1 MARLAEG
8 DGKKPSEGRGRQVYI
23 DALLTH
29 RRPPPPDD
37 RQLLKRIDAKT
48 AQHRSP
54 FSANISRQHASI
66 LSALS
71 PGDRAPKRGHQ
82 RTMTPTREASTRR
95 AFEVFE
101 WDRDMEP
108 YEGQGPEVVDP
119 PPGGVHW
126 DTPPEPRPA
135 LTKYLAHLEMEE
147 REQAPEEPAMEPE
160 PELVLEAEDL
170 IGEEMLTQGADL
182 APPAPPAAPVTG
194 PATAPAPPPET
205 TARPVGTRAPAP
217 ADEVVVEGRPGRVP
231 REGGEF
237 PEELM
242 EPLDDAGADAA
253 AVLDAP
259 HGRGTREEPHL
270 FFDREMDIS
279 DEQEASTGETET
291 EEAVMGLGH
300 SRRWPSDTGLELHID
315 GFEHMSAASDLCPRC
330 GRRVTARNRLLTCN
344 DCGTVACESCE
355 MRTDGRVDAPY
366 YYEWRFDLPLCT
378 NCFDK
383 AFNIQKGLAK
393 AKAALGMGNYTYAF
407 YHAQQA
413 LRTDIESPYVEDAK
427 RIIDQ
432 VDRRRRES
440 AEADE
445 KWRRQRAQL
454 SRTSVFHEE

>member
-1 MARLAEG
+1 MARLADG
-8 DGKKPSEGRGRQVYI
+8 DEKKPTEGRGRQVYI
-23 DALLTH
+23 DALLTS
-29 RRPPPPDD
+29 RRPPPSDD

-71 PGDRAPKRGHQ
+71 PQGRTPKRGHH
-82 RTMTPTREASTRR
+82 RTMTPSREASTRK

-101 WDRDMEP
+101 WDRDLEDV
-108 YEGQGPEVVDP
+108 EGLPRP
-119 PPGGVHW
+119 PPEQPTGERNW
-126 DTPPEPRPA
+126 DTSPEPRPA
-135 LTKYLAHLEMEE
+135 LTKYMAHLEREE
-147 REQAPEEPAMEPE
+147 REEEPEAWTPEPE
-160 PELVLEAEDL
+160 PEEVPEADDL
-170 IGEEMLTQGADL
+170 IAEELMTYGAAL
-182 APPAPPAAPVTG
+182 PV
-194 PATAPAPPPET
+194 PVAEPVEEVPPAPPPET
-205 TARPVGTRAPAP
+205 PPAP
-217 ADEVVVEGRPGRVP
+217 AMTRPSPPEEVVVEGRPGHVP

-237 PEELM
+237 PEDLM
-242 EPLDDAGADAA
+242 EPLDDAGVDATA
-253 AVLDAP
+253 ELDSP
-259 HGRGTREEPHL
+259 HAKETKEEPHL

-279 DEQEASTGETET
+279 DEQEASSGETET
-291 EEAVMGLGH
+291 EDGMMGLGH

-330 GRRVTARNRLLTCN
+330 GRRITARNRLLTCN

-366 YYEWRFDLPLCT
+366 YYDWRFELPLCAS
-378 NCFDK
+378 CFDK

-413 LRTDIESPYVEDAK
+413 LRTDPESPYAEDAK
-427 RIIDQ
+427 RIIGQ
-432 VDRRRRES
+432 VDMRRRES

-445 KWRRQRAQL
+445 KWKRQRAQL

>member
-8 DGKKPSEGRGRQVYI
+8 DEKKPTEGRGRQVYI

-29 RRPPPPDD
+29 RRPPPADD
-37 RQLLKRIDAKT
+37 RHLLKRIEAKT

-71 PGDRAPKRGHQ
+71 PEGRVPRQGHQ
-82 RTMTPTREASTRR
+82 RAMTPTREASTRR

-101 WDRDMEP
+101 WDRDFEP
-108 YEGQGPEVVDP
+108 VEDKGPAPVRP
-119 PPGGVHW
+119 PPGERHW

-135 LTKYLAHLEMEE
+135 LTKYMAHLGSEDEE
-147 REQAPEEPAMEPE
+147 EAVPMTAEPE
-160 PELVLEAEDL
+160 PEEVPEADDL
-170 IGEEMLTQGADL
+170 IAEELLAYGEPPLAPVEEVPAQ
-182 APPAPPAAPVTG
+182 APPAPVARPPPAREG
-194 PATAPAPPPET
+194 PEGTAPD
-205 TARPVGTRAPAP
+205 R
-217 ADEVVVEGRPGRVP
+217 EVVVEGRPGHVL

-237 PEELM
+237 PEDLM
-242 EPLDDAGADAA
+242 EPLDDSGTDATA
-253 AVLDAP
+253 ELDVPRSGKAK
-259 HGRGTREEPHL
+259 EEPHL

-279 DEQEASTGETET
+279 DEQEASVGETET
-291 EEAVMGLGH
+291 DEGVMGLGH

-315 GFEHMSAASDLCPRC
+315 GFEHMSATSDLCPRC
-330 GRRVTARNRLLTCN
+330 GRRVTARNRLLTCK

-366 YYEWRFDLPLCT
+366 YYDWHFDLPLCVS
-378 NCFDK
+378 CFDK
-383 AFNIQKGLAK
+383 AFKIQKGLAK
-393 AKAALGMGNYTYAF
+393 AKAALGMGNFTYAF

-413 LRTDIESPYVEDAK
+413 LRADPESPYVDEAK

-440 AEADE
+440 AESDE
-445 KWRRQRAQL
+445 LWKRQRAQM
-454 SRTSVFHEE
+454 SRTSVFHED